1 MGAFEDFVNAN
12 LGVRMPLFI
21 DTTTPELSSK
31 SAGSLGSKFVDSSTN
46 YLYEKTGFTNA
57 DWVKI
62 ADLGQSRGGSS
73 ISLTGGYNIEIDQA
87 GSTYTVNLLS
97 PFTGALRIQDSG
109 IVGTGD
115 GIPFVVT
122 QSGQV
127 ALNVYTT
134 EGQTTGFL
142 TPYQFHVSGVTALSG
157 SEGLDFNSQPALTVF
172 GDSEVQDGGIY
183 PAALTTSARNSLPLI
198 RGGSGALIYNT
209 DSNQLEVN
217 NGSTWRTLSGAALG
231 SGVSTVANIGAGSG
245 IASGVVDDTASFKSL
260 IGGTNLQILGD
271 ENSLTL
277 NVTGVSGADG
287 SGVSSF
293 TGLSDTPS
301 SLEANQFLKVSSDAT
316 GLIYSNLSGEI
327 SSQEIAWNVYSTTSD
342 LPSATDHHGMFA
354 HVHAEDAAYMAHAGN
369 WVKIYP
375 LVTGAEGLGDGS
387 GVFKEIS
394 SYNLQ
399 FKSLLGGDNVRITGD
414 GSTLTFDV
422 TGISGGS
429 TTGITGATNL
439 GAGSGLISGITDNDL
454 QVKSLVGGTNLQI
467 TGDGESLYLNV
478 TGISAGGGG
487 GGTGEV
493 CITGTGPASLP
504 KVKARSNF
512 SGRLPDV
519 IYGLFT
525 AGSYRTACYF
535 TSIEDEG
542 QANDRIFYHPLE
554 YSAGFPYV
562 AFENDSTGAFKLA
575 VEVTAE
581 TGSDGENLSLQQYI
595 DNGHAAFYNSG
606 CGAGGGGGGTGI
618 TGASNIGIGSGIL
631 SGISDN
637 DLVFRTIESGP
648 NVNITESSSG
658 LKISA
663 TTSAFVSGG
672 SVSGGIGLNPFV
684 SGYSNF
690 YTTLPDQI
698 ILQSAAPDG
707 SPPIPYTL
715 NFFDAVPYIYYENTA
730 AGGYSIARFDN
741 DSVGSNGA
749 FLGNSYHPNPL
760 GSLSGLIGS
769 GRGIYLGG
777 V

>member
-31 SAGSLGSKFVDSSTN
+31 SAGSLGSKFVDSTTN

-62 ADLGQSRGGSS
+62 ADLGEVRKGAGVLTASDGQPLFSGLFSGASF
-73 ISLTGGYNIEIDQA
+73 IADDTSL
-87 GSTYTVNLLS
+87 
-97 PFTGALRIQDSG
+97 G
-109 IVGTGD
+109 IGTGD
-115 GIPFVVT
+115 LVFVVSE
-122 QSGQV
+122 SGQV
-127 ALNVYTT
+127 GINMYTG
-134 EGQTTGFL
+134 ESQLSGDL
-142 TPYQFHVSGVTALSG
+142 VTPYQFHVSGVTVLSG
-157 SEGLDFNSQPALTVF
+157 AQDLNFNTKPALTVA
-172 GDSEVQDGGIY
+172 G
-183 PAALTTSARNSLPLI
+183 
-198 RGGSGALIYNT
+198 NT
-209 DSNQLEVN
+209 ELH
-217 NGSTWRTLSGAALG
+217 GPLSGRSADF
-231 SGVSTVANIGAGSG
+231 T
-245 IASGVVDDTASFKSL
+245 SL
-260 IGGTNLQILGD
+260 
-271 ENSLTL
+271 S
-277 NVTGVSGADG
+277 VSGNSVITG
-287 SGVSSF
+287 LGF

-301 SLEANQFLKVSSDAT
+301 SLEANQFLRVSSDAT
-316 GLIYSNLSGEI
+316 GLIYNDLSGVVTSETLDWLNYT
-327 SSQEIAWNVYSTTSD
+327 SFSD
-342 LPSATDHHGMFA
+342 LPNATYHHGMFA
-354 HVHAEDAAYMAHAGN
+354 HVHSEGAAYMAHAGG
-369 WVKIYP
+369 WTKIYP

-429 TTGITGATNL
+429 TTGITGASNL
-439 GAGSGLISGITDNDL
+439 GAGSALASGVSGSDL
-454 QVKSLVGGTNLQI
+454 YLKSLVGGTNVTLSSDDNTI
-467 TGDGESLYLNV
+467 TINS
-478 TGISAGGGG
+478 SAGGGG

-493 CITGTGPASLP
+493 CISGTGPASLP

-525 AGSYRTACYF
+525 DGSYRTACYF

-542 QANDRIFYHPLE
+542 LANDRIFYHPLE
-554 YSAGFPYV
+554 YSVGFPYL

-606 CGAGGGGGGTGI
+606 CGSGGGGGGTGITGATNLGAGSGLISGITDNDLQVKSLVGGTNLQITGDGESLYLNVTGVSGFTVSGI

-637 DLVFRTIESGP
+637 DLVFRTIEAGP

-658 LKISA
+658 LKVSA

-672 SVSGGIGLNPFV
+672 SVSGGIGLNPFI

-698 ILQSAAPDG
+698 ILQSFAPNG

-715 NFFDAVPYIYYENTA
+715 NFFDLNPYIYYENTA
-730 AGGYSIARFDN
+730 AASHSIARFDN
-741 DSVGSNGA
+741 DSLGSNGT
-749 FLGNSYHPNPL
+749 FLGTAYYPNPL

-769 GRGIYLGG
+769 GRGVYLGG
-777 V
+777 L